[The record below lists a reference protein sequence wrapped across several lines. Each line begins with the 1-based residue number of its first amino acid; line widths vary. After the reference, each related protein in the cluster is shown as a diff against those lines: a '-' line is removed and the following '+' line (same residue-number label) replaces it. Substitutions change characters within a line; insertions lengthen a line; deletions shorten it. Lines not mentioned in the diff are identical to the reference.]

1 MTIKIKTINN
11 QHAEAIS
18 GNRASYA
25 HALSPVDVG
34 DPNRGP
40 RFHEC
45 DNKQTKKLFCY
56 LNLPVTLI
64 SGIKMVAW

>member
-34 DPNRGP
+34 DPLGDPGSMN
-40 RFHEC
+40 
-45 DNKQTKKLFCY
+45 
-56 LNLPVTLI
+56 VTT
-64 SGIKMVAW
+64 SRQKNYFVT

>member
-34 DPNRGP
+34 DPGP
-40 RFHEC
+40 M
-45 DNKQTKKLFCY
+45 N
-56 LNLPVTLI
+56 VTT
-64 SGIKMVAW
+64 SRQKNYFVT